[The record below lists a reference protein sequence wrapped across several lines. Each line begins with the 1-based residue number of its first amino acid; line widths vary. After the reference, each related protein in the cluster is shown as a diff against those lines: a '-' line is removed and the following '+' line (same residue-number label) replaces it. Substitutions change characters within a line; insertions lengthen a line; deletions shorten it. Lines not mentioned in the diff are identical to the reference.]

1 MPFQLSLTT
10 WWLLLG
16 VLIGFV
22 LFWLIDKL
30 FRRDGEAAAQRELR
44 EIKKLKQQKADL
56 ESEKND
62 IQKKLTDR
70 SAEVKRLTAMSEDLR
85 DSVRS
90 QDQKVTNLEAALAA
104 AREQQ
109 KEDESLRGQ
118 YDDLQAQH
126 QRLEQELNKSKENV
140 ARLNDEARRSR
151 MAIGEKDEQISELQ
165 GELQELST
173 QVAAREQAAR
183 EQGERQAAAQ
193 AQTAESAKGPT
204 AGSVTAAAAAAAA
217 AAAVT
222 AGQKTESQPAQDKP
236 GDSTPAADASTDEPD
251 SNQRSE
257 SQKQESQ
264 EQKSEPTDKAHVI
277 EPPAP
282 GETEPEP
289 KADPELKIDPEPTI
303 RADAEGS
310 LASRH
315 GGQSDNAGPS
325 DDSAQKPGLL
335 DRLRGA
341 FSGRRPDDL
350 D

>member
-56 ESEKND
+56 DSEKND

-70 SAEVKRLTAMSEDLR
+70 TGEVKRLTTLSEDLR

-90 QDQKVTNLEAALAA
+90 QDQKVTNLETALAA

-118 YDDLQAQH
+118 LDDLQSQH
-126 QRLEQELNKSKENV
+126 QRLERDLRDSKNNV
-140 ARLNDEARRSR
+140 VRLNEEGRRSR
-151 MAIGEKDEQISELQ
+151 AAIGEKDQRI
-165 GELQELST
+165 GELEGELKRVST
-173 QVAAREQAAR
+173 QTAALEQAAR
-183 EQGERQAAAQ
+183 DNAAASP
-193 AQTAESAKGPT
+193 APAASAGRPITSSVTAA
-204 AGSVTAAAAAAAA
+204 ATAAAAAAAA
-217 AAAVT
+217 M
-222 AGQKTESQPAQDKP
+222 AGQTSAGQTAENEANKDKIEEPPVADNTATATSAESAGAKTDGA
-236 GDSTPAADASTDEPD
+236 TDATD
-251 SNQRSE
+251 
-257 SQKQESQ
+257 
-264 EQKSEPTDKAHVI
+264 HVI
-277 EPPAP
+277 EPTST
-282 GETEPEP
+282 GTTS
-289 KADPELKIDPEPTI
+289 KSADSDDLGL
-303 RADAEGS
+303 GS

-315 GGQSDNAGPS
+315 GGQSEGTDAS
-325 DDSAQKPGLL
+325 EDAAQKPGLL

>member
-44 EIKKLKQQKADL
+44 EIKKLKQQKTDL

-70 SAEVKRLTAMSEDLR
+70 SGEVKRLTALSEDLR

-90 QDQKVTNLEAALAA
+90 QDQKVTNLEAALAG

-118 YDDLQAQH
+118 YDDLQAQQ
-126 QRLEQELNKSKENV
+126 QRLEQELGRSKENV

-165 GELQELST
+165 GEIQRVSAQAT
-173 QVAAREQAAR
+173 AREQAAR
-183 EQGERQAAAQ
+183 EQIAREREAAAR
-193 AQTAESAKGPT
+193 AKYAESAESAKRPI

-217 AAAVT
+217 AAT
-222 AGQKTESQPAQDKP
+222 AGLKTES
-236 GDSTPAADASTDEPD
+236 EPNRD
-251 SNQRSE
+251 NQS
-257 SQKQESQ
+257 
-264 EQKSEPTDKAHVI
+264 
-277 EPPAP
+277 
-282 GETEPEP
+282 
-289 KADPELKIDPEPTI
+289 
-303 RADAEGS
+303 
-310 LASRH
+310 
-315 GGQSDNAGPS
+315 
-325 DDSAQKPGLL
+325 
-335 DRLRGA
+335 
-341 FSGRRPDDL
+341 
-350 D
+350 